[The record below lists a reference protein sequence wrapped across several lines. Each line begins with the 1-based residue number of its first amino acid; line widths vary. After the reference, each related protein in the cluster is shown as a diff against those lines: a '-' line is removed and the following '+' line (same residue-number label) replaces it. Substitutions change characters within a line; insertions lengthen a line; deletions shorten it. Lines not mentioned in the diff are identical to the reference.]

1 MKNFHFWSWTER
13 STAQHTTL
21 LKSLSHYLS
30 LSLSLFLYF
39 TLANIRAVRQF
50 LWSVGV
56 YAVGYVAVVVVVDVV
71 VVFYFFSFSL
81 LCQCFLPGSYRDDNP
96 MPIIDLIV
104 CWFDCINYCSCLVEV
119 FRIAVIA
126 FFVVQNFFCSDF
138 ILLYIHTHSISITY
152 LAILEIFGQETFFL
166 PKWNSVKTVVVFLSI
181 LNTLI
186 VDHIF
191 LLIISVSATHFRM
204 SSCVFFHHILL
215 LLFHP
220 QKKLSHAKQLL
231 SAISSVFLKFVVFLV
246 HYCCVYC
253 STKWV

>member
-1 MKNFHFWSWTER
+1 MFVRVLRCNSKR
-13 STAQHTTL
+13 ILSTLYVVRTLLLLWKTFTSDHELSAAQHTTL
-21 LKSLSHYLS
+21 LKSLSHY

-138 ILLYIHTHSISITY
+138 ILLYALNFDY
-152 LAILEIFGQETFFL
+152 LFGDLGDFRPRNIFFAEMKFGQNCCCFSFNSKYSDCWSHFF
-166 PKWNSVKTVVVFLSI
+166 
-181 LNTLI
+181 
-186 VDHIF
+186 VDNF
-191 LLIISVSATHFRM
+191 
-204 SSCVFFHHILL
+204 C
-215 LLFHP
+215 
-220 QKKLSHAKQLL
+220 
-231 SAISSVFLKFVVFLV
+231 
-246 HYCCVYC
+246 
-253 STKWV
+253 